1 MSYFWRNI
9 NWSMCKVPKY
19 VFKISKYLCFK
30 NKHFLIFKFVI
41 DFFVIIVNNICVF
54 TEDNTDLNDNINE
67 SVKSV
72 KIASLLFCDIHR
84 SDKLFG
90 ESKIIC
96 LQNCKTF
103 ISFTSSLWPGEFG
116 KVLPFTSCLLT
127 FNKLRYNRSYIVL

>member
-1 MSYFWRNI
+1 
-9 NWSMCKVPKY
+9 MCKVPKY

-72 KIASLLFCDIHR
+72 KIASLQFCDIHR

-90 ESKIIC
+90 ESIVC
-96 LQNCKTF
+96 LQNIYLKFMTGE
-103 ISFTSSLWPGEFG
+103 IWESFATYF
-116 KVLPFTSCLLT
+116 LLT
-127 FNKLRYNRSYIVL
+127 YFQQIKI